1 MPTSGR
7 GSSAARRMTDAFA
20 SSSVRRA
27 RRFPLLEKEFGLRPQ
42 YDPEAPDR
50 RLRRRLTTP
59 VRTAGFTLIEILA
72 VTVIMGIILVLAAAN
87 FFPDDRQV
95 ARREVERVALALE
108 SARDA
113 AVFGGTATAVSVED
127 NLVLRWR
134 RDDRGAWQPDSAAE
148 TKAVALAPEIAIT
161 ALSIGAAPAAANSRM
176 AFLPDGV
183 GIPFEMRLAYRGV
196 ISSISGDPLGKLHIE
211 FEAP

>member
-1 MPTSGR
+1 M
-7 GSSAARRMTDAFA
+7 
-20 SSSVRRA
+20 
-27 RRFPLLEKEFGLRPQ
+27 
-42 YDPEAPDR
+42 
-50 RLRRRLTTP
+50 P
-59 VRTAGFTLIEILA
+59 VRAAGFTLIEILA

-95 ARREVERVALALE
+95 ARREVERVALVLE
-108 SARDA
+108 AARDA

-127 NLVLRWR
+127 NRVLRWR
-134 RDDRGAWQPDSAAE
+134 RDDRGSWQPDSSAE
-148 TKAVALAPEIAIT
+148 QHAVALAPEVAIT
-161 ALSIGAAPAAANSRM
+161 ALSIGAVPAAANSRM

-196 ISSISGDPLGKLHIE
+196 TSSISGDPLGKVRIE

>member
-1 MPTSGR
+1 M
-7 GSSAARRMTDAFA
+7 
-20 SSSVRRA
+20 
-27 RRFPLLEKEFGLRPQ
+27 
-42 YDPEAPDR
+42 
-50 RLRRRLTTP
+50 
-59 VRTAGFTLIEILA
+59 RTAGFTLIEILA

-127 NLVLRWR
+127 NRVLRWR
-134 RDDRGAWQPDSAAE
+134 RDDRGSWQPDSPAE
-148 TKAVALAPEIAIT
+148 KQDATLAPDVAIT
-161 ALSIGAAPAAANSRM
+161 ALSIGAVPAAANSRM
-176 AFLPDGV
+176 TFLPDGV

-196 ISSISGDPLGKLHIE
+196 SSSISGDPLGKLRIE